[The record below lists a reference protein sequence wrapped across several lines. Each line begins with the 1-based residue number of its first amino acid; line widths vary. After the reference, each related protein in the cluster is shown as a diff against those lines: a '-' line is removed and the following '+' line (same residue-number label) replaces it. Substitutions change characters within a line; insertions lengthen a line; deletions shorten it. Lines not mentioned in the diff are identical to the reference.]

1 MYGEFQLFGILG
13 LIHGFGFN
21 GVAEIGVQCVGGD
34 VFPWSLILL
43 RSDVIMASLSA
54 GIDQLRKNK

>member
-1 MYGEFQLFGILG
+1 MILG
-13 LIHGFGFN
+13 LIHGFH
-21 GVAEIGVQCVGGD
+21 GVSEIGVECVGGD